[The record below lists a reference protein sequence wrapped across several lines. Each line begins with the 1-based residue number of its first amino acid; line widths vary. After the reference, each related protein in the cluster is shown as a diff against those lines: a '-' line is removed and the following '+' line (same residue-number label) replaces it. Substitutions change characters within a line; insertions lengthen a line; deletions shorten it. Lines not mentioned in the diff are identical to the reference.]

1 MQSEQNHTQGLEK
14 PLVSFILTYYNLPVK
29 MLCECIDS
37 ILALTMQPCER
48 EIIVVDDGSD
58 SSPMNDLMKY
68 GDDIIYIR
76 QQNKGL
82 SEARNTGIQAARG
95 AYLQFVDGDDM
106 LAKAPYEHCLDIA
119 RANGPDMVVFD
130 FTKSS
135 VKDKAIQDSALQ
147 SGSEYMRHH
156 NIRGTACGYLFKKT
170 ILGDLR
176 FTPGIWHEDE
186 EFTPQLL
193 LRAESVSVTDAEA
206 YLYRVRPNSIITDD
220 HVSSKTKRLNDME
233 GIILRLN
240 TMSDRMPTDDK
251 TALQRRVA
259 QLTMDYLY
267 NLIRQTGSRD
277 YLERKI
283 GELRSIGLFPLP
295 DRHYTTKYTWFRR
308 LSNSQAG
315 RRLLMR
321 IIPLMK
327 KER

>member
-82 SEARNTGIQAARG
+82 SEARNTGIQSARG
-95 AYLQFVDGDDM
+95 VYLQFVDGDDM
-106 LAKAPYEHCLDIA
+106 LAKASYEHCLDIV
-119 RANGPDMVVFD
+119 RTNGPDMVVFD

-135 VKDKAIQDSALQ
+135 VKDKAIQDSAPQ

-170 ILGDLR
+170 ILGNLR

-193 LRAESVSVTDAEA
+193 LRAERVSVTDAEA

-240 TMSDRMPTDDK
+240 TMADRMPTDDK

-267 NLIRQTGSRD
+267 NIIRQTGSRD

-308 LSNSQAG
+308 LSNSQTG

>member
-82 SEARNTGIQAARG
+82 SEARNTGIQSARG

-106 LAKAPYEHCLDIA
+106 LAKASYEHCLDIV
-119 RANGPDMVVFD
+119 RTNGPDMVVFD

-135 VKDKAIQDSALQ
+135 VKDKAIQDSAPQ

-193 LRAESVSVTDAEA
+193 LRAERVSVTEAEA

-240 TMSDRMPTDDK
+240 TMADRMPTDDK

-267 NLIRQTGSRD
+267 NIIRQTGSRD